1 MTTLLT
7 TYQQTEDHIMEGIK
21 ELIDEHE
28 YDTEYLTSNHTL
40 EEMVEHFI
48 EEFESSYISVDYIS
62 GVEDINF
69 NAREMIKLMKNFNE
83 LRLEYGSDTFMDWDR
98 LDTEGTEYFINNV
111 IWTAYWNNKDIIV
124 DYLTEKIR
132 ELRTEVAAVAA
143 EVEAAALDAIARA
156 GGADALGDYI
166 VDSITRAY
174 HRGGTPAVVEKIR
187 FWMNQRSE
195 HPQERLN
202 FVITHTKRA
211 CNQLGIN
218 INFKHLTKTEL
229 EEQQKELEFVK
240 KFKKTTIGVIEV
252 MLEKIDEKKQDMKEN
267 DYLEIMKHLKDMWEL
282 VKEVKSKEQAIKQ
295 KEVVNDFWKGL
306 SRSKFI

>member
-1 MTTLLT
+1 MTTTLT
-7 TYQQTEDHIMEGIK
+7 TYQQTEDHILTGIK

-40 EEMVEHFI
+40 EEMVEHFMN
-48 EEFESSYISVDYIS
+48 EFEEYISDDYIS

-83 LRLEYGSDTFMDWDR
+83 MRLEYGSDTFIDWDR
-98 LDTEGTEYFINNV
+98 LETEGTQHFINNI
-111 IWTAYWNNKDIIV
+111 IWTAYWINKGTIE

-132 ELRTEVAAVAA
+132 RLRTEA
-143 EVEAAALDAIARA
+143 EAAAAAAEEDANRERLDE
-156 GGADALGDYI
+156 LGDYI
-166 VDSITRAY
+166 VESITRAY
-174 HRGGTPAVVEKIR
+174 HRGGTPAIIQKIQFWMEGEHEDPEGRIR
-187 FWMNQRSE
+187 FIN
-195 HPQERLN
+195 
-202 FVITHTKRA
+202 THAKRA
-211 CNQLGIN
+211 CDQLGIN
-218 INFKHLTKTEL
+218 LVFERLNKEDW
-229 EEQQKELEFVK
+229 EERQKELEFVE

-282 VKEVKSKEQAIKQ
+282 VKEVKNKEQAIKS